1 MKVSGRRILYGT
13 SLLIEAYN
21 FVMSQLLLSCSSC
34 SFFYLLEYG
43 CFAFFYMSLCIHSC
57 FVSLNNLGR
66 MRLVLKISA
75 AKNQYPMSEKKIF
88 TAANGTIQGESPTV
102 NLIQKLG
109 MANAL
114 QKMKQEGINVTN
126 ISLRFRM
133 MTT

>member
-1 MKVSGRRILYGT
+1 
-13 SLLIEAYN
+13 
-21 FVMSQLLLSCSSC
+21 
-34 SFFYLLEYG
+34 
-43 CFAFFYMSLCIHSC
+43 
-57 FVSLNNLGR
+57 